1 MTQIRQKYHQV
12 LVLKEQDKCRYKREK
27 EELDQFQNF
36 YTMNKEEL
44 DKMLELSK
52 DELLTIR
59 KKINKNFDI
68 LKGMRDMVLS
78 FNY

>member
-1 MTQIRQKYHQV
+1 
-12 LVLKEQDKCRYKREK
+12 
-27 EELDQFQNF
+27 
-36 YTMNKEEL
+36 MNKEEL